1 MEKIEAFRK
10 LELRLSV
17 EEVRLKGKQL
27 WPYLRIYFS
36 DWLLFGK
43 DRRVSQNTNT
53 VILALRSM
61 GYGFF
66 NFFRSYDYLIF
77 SSSNN
82 RKPVD
87 GKQVAKADLLG
98 DPITSRSLYI
108 ELPFPG
114 HFKRS
119 EIPTR
124 HIVSRI
130 LLYALEKSLSLFIS
144 VGSIANENLLEEF
157 KKELDIDVD
166 HRGLAKRFLAQHH
179 IGCLLV
185 SIYQPKQVWVE
196 TAYTMMGYVLAF
208 KEKGIP
214 VVEFQHGT
222 ISKNHY
228 AYYINKP
235 YDPAPFPDHL
245 LTFGRGER
253 SVFEDGN
260 YYISQDCVH
269 PIGNFYLEHMAGV
282 TAAIPG
288 LQALKDKYSLLVGVT
303 GQDPLDDLLAPFVK
317 AAAEQD
323 AKIGYVYMPRY
334 RNAADYTSYLL
345 PENVHFLTDYNF
357 YQLVGHM
364 DYHCTINSTT
374 ALEAPS
380 FGVRNILLNIGNR
393 SRNYFGD
400 LLTDERTTV
409 FVNTPEEL
417 VNTLGQGERLNKGQ
431 IRAHNEQIIEP
442 GFRPNL
448 EKAVN
453 SILQIQR

>member
-10 LELRLSV
+10 LELNLSL

-27 WPYLRIYFS
+27 WPYLRIYFA

-43 DRRVSQNTNT
+43 DRRITQNTKT
-53 VILALRSM
+53 VSLALRSM

-66 NFFRSYDYLIF
+66 NFFRSYDYLVF

-82 RKPVD
+82 RKQVD
-87 GKQVAKADLLG
+87 GKQVAKADFLG

-108 ELPFPG
+108 ELPFPA
-114 HFKRS
+114 HYKRS

-130 LLYALEKSLSLFIS
+130 LFYVLEKVLSFFIS
-144 VGSIANENLLEEF
+144 AGSIANENLLDEF
-157 KKELDIDVD
+157 KKELQVEVD
-166 HRGLAKRFLAQHH
+166 HRGLAKRFLAQHRL
-179 IGCLLV
+179 GCLLAR
-185 SIYQPKQVWVE
+185 IYRPKVVWVE

-245 LTFGRGER
+245 LTFGRGEL
-253 SVFEDGN
+253 SVFEAGN
-260 YYISQDCVH
+260 YYISPNCVH
-269 PIGNFYLEHMAGV
+269 PIGNFYLEHMVGAMDD
-282 TAAIPG
+282 IPE
-288 LQALKDKYSLLVGVT
+288 LQALKDKYTLLVGIA

-323 AKIGYVYMPRY
+323 ARIGYVYMPRY
-334 RNAADYTSYLL
+334 RIATDYISYTL
-345 PENVHFLTDYNF
+345 PENVHFLTDYHF
-357 YQLVGHM
+357 YQLVGNM

-380 FGVRNILLNIGNR
+380 FGVRNILLNIENR
-393 SRNYFGD
+393 AKNYFGD

-417 VNTLGQGERLNKGQ
+417 VATLRQENGLDKDQVRV
-431 IRAHNEQIIEP
+431 INEQVIEP
-442 GFRPNL
+442 GFRANL
-448 EKAVN
+448 EKVVN
-453 SILQIQR
+453 STLQIPR